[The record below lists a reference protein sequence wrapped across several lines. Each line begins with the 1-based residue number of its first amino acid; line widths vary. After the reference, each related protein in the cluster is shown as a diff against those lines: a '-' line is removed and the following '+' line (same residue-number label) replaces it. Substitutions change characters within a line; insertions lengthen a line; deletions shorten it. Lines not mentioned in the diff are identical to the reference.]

1 MLNDVIERVNQ
12 ARKKAMQDPAFLK
25 SAAEHEK
32 AIKHDSEKGAVSK
45 GPKSLAQ
52 IYSQANFGN
61 TENASVH

>member
-25 SAAEHEK
+25 SAAEHEQ
-32 AIKHDSEKGAVSK
+32 AIKHQSTKGGAAK
-45 GPKSLAQ
+45 GTKSLAQ
-52 IYSQANFGN
+52 IYSQSSFGN